1 MKEKIKYAGASG
13 HTSSGTKKKLLGL
26 LLSVFM
32 VLTLAATTA
41 RADVTT
47 DKWTDFVAPDF
58 DGGSGT
64 KDDPYQIATAEQ
76 LAKLA
81 TEVNSGVPGQTHSGE
96 YFKLTAS
103 IDLSGKRWV
112 PIGYGNLSSKSFSGY
127 FDGNNQ
133 VIKGLYVDE
142 RGNNVCAGL
151 FGVVVAISDE
161 PVLKNICIEN
171 ATIYAGDSTNS
182 SASPDI
188 YGAGVLAGSLTTMG
202 GSSATFIGVENCQGT
217 GQVESRMYAGGLI
230 GDASRAHVSDCS
242 ADVSVTGTCV
252 TGGFIGNVF
261 QGSYKNCTAKGRVS
275 GEWATGGF
283 AGSVF
288 EIDDS
293 VEIEHCASYG
303 DVTAKD
309 WNTGGFV
316 GYLEKGKVSDSVSY
330 GNVTNTV
337 TDWEPKTGGFSGT
350 NTHGNIQNCSAAG
363 TVKASHPTIAP
374 GGFIGYDDDGTTA
387 GCAFDQEKNP
397 TLNGVGDVKT
407 SGSNQ
412 IAAVDTKSL
421 NSNICGSY
429 NGGHTLSKVD
439 AKKAT
444 HLAEGNKEYWR
455 CENCG
460 CYFSDASGSTAIA
473 AADVVIPKT
482 AKHTV
487 DSTGWHSDADNH
499 WNTCECGEKLNLS
512 GHSFTWVIDKK
523 ATAEEKGSKHEQCTV
538 CGYAKAAVEIPVE
551 RIETS
556 YAITEGKGSS
566 YALQSGSSLTVR
578 GNGDF
583 SKFTGIKVDGVQ
595 IGADN
600 YEAKSG
606 STIVT
611 LKSSYLDTLAA
622 GTHSIEILW
631 KDGSASTT
639 FKIQQSEGQKPNNDG
654 KDLNSNQ
661 KPAKQNP
668 QSVPQ
673 NNANQNPQSVP
684 QNNVEQTDS
693 VKNESPKTGDDD
705 NIWVL
710 AACLF
715 LLGSGFVGVTYYRKR
730 KHLY

>member
-13 HTSSGTKKKLLGL
+13 NTPFGTKKKLLGL
-26 LLSVFM
+26 LLAVFM
-32 VLTLAATTA
+32 VLTLAPTTA
-41 RADVTT
+41 RADVATE
-47 DKWTDFVAPDF
+47 KWTDFTAPDF
-58 DGGSGT
+58 AGGSGT
-64 KDDPYQIATAEQ
+64 KDDPYQIATAGQ

-81 TEVNSGVPGQTHSGE
+81 EEVNSGVVGKTHSGE
-96 YFKLTAS
+96 YFKLTAP

-133 VIKGLYVDE
+133 VITGLYVDE

-151 FGVVVAISDE
+151 FGVVVAGSDE
-161 PVLKNICIEN
+161 TVLKNFCIEN
-171 ATIYAGDSTNS
+171 AAIYAGNSTDSSVKAHPN
-182 SASPDI
+182 I

-202 GSSATFIGVENCQGT
+202 SSSATFIGVENCQGT
-217 GQVESRMYAGGLI
+217 GQVDSKMYAGGLI

-261 QGSYKNCTAKGRVS
+261 QGSYKNCTAKGSVS
-275 GEWATGGF
+275 GGWGTGGF

-288 EIDDS
+288 EYDDS

-303 DVTAKD
+303 DVTANN

-316 GYLEKGKVSDSVSY
+316 GYLENGKVSNSVSY

-337 TDWEPKTGGFSGT
+337 TGWKPKTGGFSGT

-363 TVKASHPTIAP
+363 VVTGSHPTIAP
-374 GGFIGYDDDGTTA
+374 GGFIGYDDGGTTA

-397 TLNGVGDVKT
+397 ALNGVGDVKA

-482 AKHTV
+482 AEHTV

-512 GHSFTWVIDKK
+512 GHSFTWVIDKE

-595 IGADN
+595 IGAEN

-611 LKSSYLDTLAA
+611 LKSSYLDTLTA
-622 GTHSIEILW
+622 GTHSLEILW
-631 KDGSASTT
+631 TDGSASTA
-639 FKIQQSEGQKPNNDG
+639 FAIQQSESQKPDNDV
-654 KDLNSNQ
+654 KELNTN
-661 KPAKQNP
+661 QNP
-668 QSVPQ
+668 ANQ
-673 NNANQNPQSVP
+673 NPANQNPQSVP
-684 QNNVEQTDS
+684 QNNTEQTDS
-693 VKNESPKTGDDD
+693 MKNESPKTGEDD
-705 NIWVL
+705 NLLVL
-710 AACLF
+710 AAWLF
-715 LLGSGFVGVTYYRKR
+715 LLGSGFAGVTYYRRRFK
-730 KHLY
+730 

>member
-13 HTSSGTKKKLLGL
+13 NTSSGTKKKLLGL
-26 LLSVFM
+26 LLAAFM
-32 VLTLAATTA
+32 VLTLAPTTA

-47 DKWTDFVAPDF
+47 ENWIDFAATDF
-58 DGGSGT
+58 DGGHGT
-64 KDDPYQIATAEQ
+64 KDDPYQIANAEQ

-81 TEVNSGVPGQTHSGE
+81 EEVNSGVPGQTHSGE
-96 YFKLTAS
+96 YFKLTAP

-112 PIGYGNLSSKSFSGY
+112 PIGYGNASSHSFSGY

-133 VIKGLYVDE
+133 AIKGLYVDE

-161 PVLKNICIEN
+161 TVLKNICIEN
-171 ATIYAGDSTNS
+171 AAIYAGNFTDS
-182 SASPDI
+182 SASPNI
-188 YGAGVLAGSLTTMG
+188 YGAGVLAGELTTMG
-202 GSSATFIGVENCQGT
+202 GSGATFIGVENCQGT
-217 GQVESRMYAGGLI
+217 GQVDSKMYAGGLI
-230 GDASRAHVSDCS
+230 GSASSAHVSDCS

-252 TGGFIGNVF
+252 SGGFVGNAF
-261 QGSYKNCTAKGRVS
+261 QGFYKNCTAKGSVS
-275 GEWATGGF
+275 GGWATGGF

-288 EIDDS
+288 EIDAS

-303 DVTAKD
+303 DVTANN

-316 GYLEKGKVSDSVSY
+316 GYLDKGKVSDSVSY

-363 TVKASHPTIAP
+363 VVTGSHPTIAP
-374 GGFIGYDDDGTTA
+374 GGFIGYDDVGTTM

-397 TLNGVGDVKT
+397 ALNGVGENSKT
-407 SGSNQ
+407 PGSNQ

-421 NSNICGSY
+421 NSNICSSY

-439 AKKAT
+439 AKEAT
-444 HLAEGNKEYWR
+444 HLAEGNIEYWL
-455 CENCG
+455 CTKCG
-460 CYFSDASGSTAIA
+460 CYFSDANGSTAIA
-473 AADVVIPKT
+473 AADVVIQKK
-482 AKHTV
+482 AEHTV

-512 GHSFTWVIDKK
+512 GHSFTWVIDKE

-538 CGYAKAAVEIPVE
+538 CGYAKAAVEIPVGG
-551 RIETS
+551 IETS
-556 YAITEGKGSS
+556 YAITEGTGSS
-566 YALQSGSSLTVR
+566 YALQSGNSLTVR

-595 IGADN
+595 IGAEN

-622 GTHSIEILW
+622 GAHSLEILW
-631 KDGSASTT
+631 TDGSASAAFT
-639 FKIQQSEGQKPNNDG
+639 IQQSEGQKPDNDV
-654 KDLNSNQ
+654 KELNSNQ
-661 KPAKQNP
+661 NTAKQNP
-668 QSVPQ
+668 
-673 NNANQNPQSVP
+673 ANQNPQSVP
-684 QNNVEQTDS
+684 QNNTEQTDS
-693 VKNESPKTGDDD
+693 IKNESPKTGEDD
-705 NIWVL
+705 NLLVL
-710 AACLF
+710 AAWLL
-715 LLGSGFVGVTYYRKR
+715 LLGSGFAGVTYYRKR

>member
-13 HTSSGTKKKLLGL
+13 TKKKLLGL
-26 LLSVFM
+26 LLAVFM
-32 VLTLAATTA
+32 VLTLAPTTA

-47 DKWTDFVAPDF
+47 EKWTDFAATDF
-58 DGGSGT
+58 AGGSGT
-64 KDDPYQIATAEQ
+64 KDDPYQIANAQQ

-81 TEVNSGVPGQTHSGE
+81 SEVNSGVPGQTHLGE
-96 YFKLTAS
+96 YFKLTAP
-103 IDLSGKRWV
+103 IDLSGKRWI
-112 PIGYGNLSSKSFSGY
+112 PIGYGNLSSKAFSGY

-133 VIKGLYVDE
+133 VITGLYVDE

-151 FGVVVAISDE
+151 FGVVVAVSDE
-161 PVLKNICIEN
+161 TVLKNFCIKN
-171 ATIYAGDSTNS
+171 ATIYAGNS
-182 SASPDI
+182 ANANANASPDI

-202 GSSATFIGVENCQGT
+202 GSSATFVGVENCQGT
-217 GQVESRMYAGGLI
+217 GQVDSRMYAGGLI

-242 ADVSVTGTCV
+242 ADVTVTGECV
-252 TGGFIGNVF
+252 SGGFIGNVF
-261 QGSYKNCTAKGRVS
+261 QGSYKNCTAKGSVS
-275 GEWATGGF
+275 GGWSTGGF
-283 AGSVF
+283 AGCVF
-288 EIDDS
+288 EVDAS
-293 VEIEHCASYG
+293 AEIERCASYG
-303 DVTAKD
+303 DITANN

-316 GYLEKGKVSDSVSY
+316 GYLEKGKISNSVSY

-337 TDWEPKTGGFSGT
+337 TGWEPKTGGFSG
-350 NTHGNIQNCSAAG
+350 GNIGGKIQNCSAAG
-363 TVKASHPTIAP
+363 TVTGSHSTIAP
-374 GGFIGYDDDGTTA
+374 GGFIGYDDGGTTA

-397 TLNGVGDVKT
+397 ALNGVGDVKA

-439 AKKAT
+439 AKEAT
-444 HLAEGNKEYWR
+444 HLAEGNIEYWI
-455 CENCG
+455 CTKCG
-460 CYFSDASGSTAIA
+460 CYFSDANGSTAIA
-473 AADVVIPKT
+473 AADVVIPKKAEHT
-482 AKHTV
+482 A

-538 CGYAKAAVEIPVE
+538 CGYAKAAVEIPVGGS
-551 RIETS
+551 ETS
-556 YAITEGKGSS
+556 YAITEGTGSS
-566 YALQSGSSLTVR
+566 YALQSGNSLTVR

-622 GTHSIEILW
+622 GTHSLEIQW
-631 KDGSASTT
+631 TDGSASAAFT
-639 FKIQQSEGQKPNNDG
+639 IQQSEDQKPDNDV
-654 KDLNSNQ
+654 KELNSNQ
-661 KPAKQNP
+661 NTAKQNP
-668 QSVPQ
+668 
-673 NNANQNPQSVP
+673 ANQNPQSVP
-684 QNNVEQTDS
+684 QNNTEQTDS
-693 VKNESPKTGDDD
+693 VKNESPKTGEDD
-705 NIWVL
+705 NLLVL
-710 AACLF
+710 AAWLF
-715 LLGSGFVGVTYYRKR
+715 LLGSGFAGVTYYRKR
-730 KHLY
+730 FK